1 MAIEIRNV
9 TKNFGK
15 TIALNN
21 VSVKFEEDK
30 IYGLLGNNGAG
41 KSTMMSLI
49 TNRLFPTSGEVLIDG
64 ESVDNNDKALSQVFM
79 MGERNLFPEDMRVK
93 KAFSTVTDF
102 YPGFDKEKAARLCE
116 KFGLKTN
123 KKITALSTGYKSIF
137 RLVIALCVDAKYLLL
152 DEPVLGLDALHRDM
166 FYRELIED
174 FANNPRTIIV
184 STHLI
189 GEVEGIVEH
198 AVIIRDGDIITDA
211 SVDELVVGA
220 CSVTGPVNAVEAYVE
235 GRKIISKRALGGL
248 LSGSIIGGAEDVPAG
263 LEVQKLSLQDY
274 FISIMEKEET
284 K

>member
-1 MAIEIRNV
+1 MAIELRNV

-15 TIALNN
+15 TVALGN
-21 VSVKFEEDK
+21 VSVKFEENK

-49 TNRLFPTSGEVLIDG
+49 TNRLFPTSGELIIDG
-64 ESVDNNDKALSQVFM
+64 EKIDNNDKVLSQVFM

-93 KAFSTVTDF
+93 LAFSTVADF
-102 YPGFDKEKAARLCE
+102 YPGFDKEKAKRLCE

-137 RLVIALCVDAKYLLL
+137 RLIVALCVDAKYLLL

-189 GEVEGIVEH
+189 GEVDGIVEH
-198 AVIIRDGDIITDA
+198 AVIIRDGDIIADA
-211 SVDELVVGA
+211 PVDELIEGA
-220 CSVTGPVNAVEAYVE
+220 CCVTGPVNAVEAYIE
-235 GRKIISKRALGGL
+235 GREVISKRALGGL
-248 LSGSIIGGAEDVPAG
+248 LSASIVGGAEDVPEV

-274 FISIMEKEET
+274 FISIMEKEER